1 MVTGLCRSKAARDD
15 SCMTSSRARV
25 LVTDFDGTISKN
37 DFYQLVRA
45 QLLPPGVP
53 NYWAEYRAGRITH
66 FEALRGYFAEI
77 RADEATVWKVVSQ
90 MQVDPNLAA
99 SVARLRQAGW
109 QIVIASAGCR
119 WYIERLLAEAGI
131 AIELHANP
139 GRFESGRGLLMEL
152 PRASPFYSP
161 THGIDKA
168 GIVRHHVAAGSEV
181 AFAGDGYP
189 DAEAARLVTPQLRF
203 ARGDLAETLT
213 ARGEPFRPFEVWSE
227 VADMLIERQSEFS

>member
-1 MVTGLCRSKAARDD
+1 
-15 SCMTSSRARV
+15 MTSPRSRV

-37 DFYQLVRA
+37 DFYLLVRA
-45 QLLPPGVP
+45 HLLPPGVP

-66 FEALRGYFAEI
+66 FEALRGYFSEI
-77 RADEATVWKVVSQ
+77 QADEATVWNIVEQ

-99 SVARLRQAGW
+99 AVAKLRRAGW

-119 WYIERLLAEAGI
+119 WYIERLLAEAGVE
-131 AIELHANP
+131 IELHANP
-139 GRFESGRGLLMEL
+139 GHFESGRGLLMEL
-152 PRASPFYSP
+152 PRESQFFSP

-168 GIVRHHVAAGSEV
+168 GIVQHHVAAGSEV

-189 DAEAARLVTPQLRF
+189 DADAARLVPPELRF

-213 ARGEPFRPFEVWSE
+213 ASGEPFRPFAVWSE
-227 VADMLIERQSEFS
+227 VADMLIERNGKSS